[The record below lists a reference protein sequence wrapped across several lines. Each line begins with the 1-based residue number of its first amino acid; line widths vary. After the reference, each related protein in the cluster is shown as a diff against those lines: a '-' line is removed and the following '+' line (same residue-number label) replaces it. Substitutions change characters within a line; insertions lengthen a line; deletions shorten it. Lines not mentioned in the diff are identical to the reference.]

1 MVKTFCTTTL
11 PCDFHEKFYDSFKQ
25 KKKITRRS
33 QSTDQTI
40 ELLSISVSFFTVFCY
55 FLLTEVATCS
65 PRLPIFLLV
74 ITPCPQ
80 SNDYP
85 YIYHCMLSSSA
96 L

>member
-25 KKKITRRS
+25 KKKITRS
-33 QSTDQTI
+33 QYTDQTI
-40 ELLSISVSFFTVFCY
+40 ELLSISVSFFSVFFY

-74 ITPCPQ
+74 ITPRPQ

-85 YIYHCMLSSSA
+85 YIYHCMFSSSA

>member
-1 MVKTFCTTTL
+1 MIHLNKRKRLQEVNLQT
-11 PCDFHEKFYDSFKQ
+11 KQ
-25 KKKITRRS
+25 
-33 QSTDQTI
+33 
-40 ELLSISVSFFTVFCY
+40 LSCFPFQFPFFLFFY